1 MATNSVLINIGA
13 KTKDAVG
20 EMNKLDR
27 SMKDVDG
34 SGSKLNRSLK
44 TVAKVGFAA
53 VAAAA
58 GVAVVAFVDFA
69 KEAIN
74 DYQAAQKLQTQLGK
88 LGFTQKQIDANAA
101 WISTMELATTVVDD
115 QIRVAVGRF
124 AAQTGDLAEAQR
136 QAALAADLATGANI
150 SYEKAVRAVATANTG
165 SFESLEKYT
174 ELIDFNKDGV
184 IDLDESMRS
193 LEKAYK
199 GASEAAADRDPWQR
213 ILILWGNL
221 KEALGQFVLPLLK
234 KLGDWFKDPQNRQKL
249 QDYIDK
255 IGSLSYAL
263 GEEAV
268 KAIQDFLTWI
278 GSPAGKKYMQ
288 DFKKAVSDIA
298 TALISMNKWMDE
310 NRGTMKLLWGVLRA
324 SVAPFATVYAAVIK
338 VRDALVSV
346 YEWLGRIMDRLA
358 DSRLGR
364 LVGLGSAAGY
374 STGPTTYAGPT
385 PTRRATGGTVVININ
400 GALDP
405 QSTARQV
412 KRLLETY
419 DVSQGRSRGAPL
431 AMAW

>member
-69 KEAIN
+69 KEAVN
-74 DYQAAQKLQTQLGK
+74 DYQAAERLQTQLSK
-88 LGFTQKQIDANAA
+88 LGFTQKQIDKNAE
-101 WISTMELATTVVDD
+101 WIATMELATTVVDD
-115 QIRVAVGRF
+115 KIRVAVGLF
-124 AAQTGDLAEAQR
+124 AAQTNDLAEAQR

-150 SYEKAVRAVATANTG
+150 SYEKAVKAIQGANTG
-165 SFESLEKYT
+165 SFESLERYA

-184 IDLDESMRS
+184 ISADEALRS
-193 LEKAYK
+193 LEGAYK
-199 GASEAAADRDPWQR
+199 GASEAAADRDPWER
-213 ILILWGNL
+213 ILVVWGNL
-221 KEALGQFVLPLLK
+221 KEALGQFILPLLK
-234 KLGDWFKDPQNRQKL
+234 RLGDWFKSPENRAKL
-249 QDYIDK
+249 QRYIDQ
-255 IGSLSYAL
+255 IGDLSYAV
-263 GEEAV
+263 GEQAV
-268 KAIQDFLTWI
+268 KAFQGLIDYLKSPDGQSTIGEWTALARQLGTAMGFVATNMGSVESAIRNLMKVGKLFNWGPYLVYRFLTGI
-278 GSPAGKKYMQ
+278 AAGF
-288 DFKKAVSDIA
+288 DAIRWAVEK
-298 TALISMNKWMDE
+298 LID
-310 NRGTMKLLWGVLRA
+310 KLRSLIPILPGRVL
-324 SVAPFATVYAAVIK
+324 P
-338 VRDALVSV
+338 
-346 YEWLGRIMDRLA
+346 G
-358 DSRLGR
+358 
-364 LVGLGSAAGY
+364 GY
-374 STGPTTYAGPT
+374 STGPVTFTGT
-385 PTRRATGGTVVININ
+385 PTRRASGGTVVININ